1 MPPPM
6 VTTGF
11 LMFVGLIVVYS
22 LVAARLEHLWVTG
35 PIVFLLLGLLL
46 SPEALA
52 VVDIGVL
59 SEIVRVT
66 AVVTLTL
73 LLFSDASTVDL
84 AALRRDAGTPMRL
97 LLIGLPLTVLLGGV
111 TAWLLLPTMAVGLWA
126 LTAAILAPTDLSLG
140 LAMFKNP
147 RVPNRVRREL
157 NVESGLNDGIVAP
170 LITLF
175 IAVAIAD
182 TEHTTG
188 PVAEAVREI
197 GLGAAAG
204 IVIGVAGGLLLR
216 RSKRSDWSSVASRE
230 FAALGLA
237 LLAYVGAV
245 LIHGNGFIAAF
256 VAGLAFG
263 ALARATAHAAARF
276 SEETG
281 TLLSL
286 AVWFVFGAAVGPVLL
301 HEGLQ
306 WRPIFYALLSLTVIR
321 MVPVAL
327 ALLGKEV
334 HWSTTLFVGWF
345 GPRGLA
351 SVVFLLMAL
360 RSLDE
365 AGINADLLLV
375 TAGWTI
381 FLSVILHGVSAG
393 PVAAWYG
400 RKAES
405 FLPGSPELGSVAEV
419 HVRRGIATPSSHRE
433 A

>member
-1 MPPPM
+1 M
-6 VTTGF
+6 
-11 LMFVGLIVVYS
+11 
-22 LVAARLEHLWVTG
+22 
-35 PIVFLLLGLLL
+35 
-46 SPEALA
+46 
-52 VVDIGVL
+52 GVL

-84 AALRRDAGTPMRL
+84 AALRRDAGAPVRL
-97 LLIGLPLTVLLGGV
+97 LFIGLPLTVLLGAA
-111 TAWLLLPTMAVGLWA
+111 TAWLLLPAMAVGLWA
-126 LTAAILAPTDLSLG
+126 LTATILAPTDLSLG

-147 RVPNRVRREL
+147 QVPNRVRREL
-157 NVESGLNDGIVAP
+157 NVESGLNDGIAAP
-170 LITLF
+170 LVTLF

-182 TEHTTG
+182 IEHTSG

-197 GLGAAAG
+197 GLGAVAG
-204 IVIGVAGGLLLR
+204 IAIGVAGGLLLR
-216 RSKRSDWSSVASRE
+216 SSKRIGLVVGRFPGVRRPRSRAACLRAPRCSSTATASSPPSSR
-230 FAALGLA
+230 GSRS
-237 LLAYVGAV
+237 GR
-245 LIHGNGFIAAF
+245 
-256 VAGLAFG
+256 
-263 ALARATAHAAARF
+263 LARDVAHAAAQF

-286 AVWFVFGAAVGPVLL
+286 TVWFMFGAAVGPVLL

-306 WRPIFYALLSLTVIR
+306 WRPIVYALFSLTVIR

-327 ALLGKEV
+327 ALVGTKV

-360 RSLDE
+360 QSLGD
-365 AGINADLLLV
+365 AGIDTSLLAATV
-375 TAGWTI
+375 GWTI
-381 FLSVILHGVSAG
+381 MLSVILHGVSAG

-400 RKAES
+400 RRAES
-405 FLPGSPELGSVAEV
+405 FPAGSHELEPTAEV
-419 HVRRGIATPSSHRE
+419 HRRRGLAAPSSRHDASDRTP